1 MNQAT
6 RRRDLAEP
14 LPAALSV
21 LLFVAVFGAW
31 EASSRLGALPR
42 LFFPPPSTV
51 VLTIGDLA
59 ASGELGR
66 HLGATLTRVFVGFV
80 LGAIPGYLLGM
91 WMGWSRPVRRVLDPF
106 VAALHPVP
114 KISMLPIIMLILGIG
129 VMSRTFVVALSVFF
143 PLLINTMAGVRQI
156 HPIYFEVARNYGA
169 GRLGV
174 FRHVVVPGSLPF
186 VLAGT
191 RLAMNVAL
199 SLTIAVEL
207 ITAEDGIGTMIWLSW
222 QTLRVEELYASVIM
236 AATIGIGIRLVVQI
250 LTARLVPWQPDSDR

>member
-1 MNQAT
+1 VNRAT
-6 RRRDLAEP
+6 WRRDLAEP
-14 LPAALSV
+14 LPAALSAV
-21 LLFVAVFGAW
+21 LFGVCFAAW
-31 EASSRLGALPR
+31 EASSRLGVVPS
-42 LFFPPPSTV
+42 LFFPPPSEV
-51 VLTIGDLA
+51 ALTLKNLA
-59 ASGELGR
+59 VSGELGR
-66 HLGATLTRVFVGFV
+66 HVGATVTRVCVGFV

-114 KISMLPIIMLILGIG
+114 KISMLPIIMLFLGIG
-129 VMSRTFVVALSVFF
+129 VASRTFVVALSVFF

-169 GRLGV
+169 GRIAI
-174 FRHVVVPGSLPF
+174 FRKVVAPGSLPF

-191 RLAMNVAL
+191 RLALNVGL

-222 QTLRVEELYASVIM
+222 QTLRVEELYASVVI
-236 AATIGIGIRLVVQI
+236 AAIIGIGIRLIVQA
-250 LTARLVPWQPDSDR
+250 LSARLVPWQPERHS